1 MASQH
6 TVQQII
12 KWKDQDSI
20 AVIGLG
26 YTGLPLL
33 LELAQHYS
41 VIGYDKDANRVTDLQ
56 NGIDVNREAD
66 LSVITKKRILFT
78 STPDDIATARLFII
92 TVPTPVD
99 SFKKPDLR
107 PLEDALHNV
116 GQCLKKGDCVVIEST
131 VYPGCT
137 EEFCAPL
144 LEKNAG
150 LKWGVDF
157 AMGYSPERINPGD
170 RQHQL
175 RNVVKLVAA
184 SDEATCKW
192 LSSIYASITVA
203 GVYSCSSIKVAEAA
217 KLTENIQRDVNIALL
232 NELSHVYQ
240 QLGIAPAE
248 IWDAASTKWN
258 FLPFRPGLAGGHC
271 ISVDPYY
278 LLNKA
283 AVHGIS
289 SPLVSLSREINEQM
303 VERVFNQIKDHLLAC
318 NKSMAT
324 SSILIMGISF
334 KPNVVDTRNAKAI
347 ELAMRCSEQG
357 LNVEVYDPVV
367 APKRSTAVA
376 QLSLIDTPVKKY
388 DIILMAVG
396 HQVFKELE
404 EDYFCNHL
412 TPDGLMIDLSG
423 YFRTIIKRINYLSI

>member
-175 RNVVKLVAA
+175 RN
-184 SDEATCKW
+184 
-192 LSSIYASITVA
+192 LS
-203 GVYSCSSIKVAEAA
+203 
-217 KLTENIQRDVNIALL
+217 N
-232 NELSHVYQ
+232 
-240 QLGIAPAE
+240 
-248 IWDAASTKWN
+248 
-258 FLPFRPGLAGGHC
+258 
-271 ISVDPYY
+271 
-278 LLNKA
+278 
-283 AVHGIS
+283 
-289 SPLVSLSREINEQM
+289 
-303 VERVFNQIKDHLLAC
+303 
-318 NKSMAT
+318 
-324 SSILIMGISF
+324 
-334 KPNVVDTRNAKAI
+334 
-347 ELAMRCSEQG
+347 
-357 LNVEVYDPVV
+357 
-367 APKRSTAVA
+367 
-376 QLSLIDTPVKKY
+376 
-388 DIILMAVG
+388 
-396 HQVFKELE
+396 
-404 EDYFCNHL
+404 
-412 TPDGLMIDLSG
+412 
-423 YFRTIIKRINYLSI
+423 